1 MRVVPP
7 QWPGITSRW
16 WSCLALVGAVA
27 GAALYAL
34 AWQAQPAA
42 GGQTPPAP
50 AGDASNVT
58 PQPSAPA
65 QTAAPNPQPS
75 PGAPP
80 QGAQGVPVIILNPP
94 ADVPPV
100 GTNAAAGQ
108 SAAPANS
115 APAVVVEGGAQPPED
130 KAPRTDATNPADSQR
145 AGEAGKK
152 DEPKGD
158 DARAGE
164 EEPRRDSQGQGAEIR
179 TAAPARP
186 SAQPSSPARAQPS
199 PTPKKKVIQWP

>member
-1 MRVVPP
+1 
-7 QWPGITSRW
+7 
-16 WSCLALVGAVA
+16 
-27 GAALYAL
+27 
-34 AWQAQPAA
+34 
-42 GGQTPPAP
+42 PAP
-50 AGDASNVT
+50 AGDASDIT
-58 PQPSAPA
+58 SQPPAPA
-65 QTAAPNPQPS
+65 RTAAPNPQPS

-115 APAVVVEGGAQPPED
+115 SPAVVVEGGAQTPEG
-130 KAPRTDATNPADSQR
+130 KAPRTAATNTADSQP

-152 DEPKGD
+152 DEPRDD

-164 EEPRRDSQGQGAEIR
+164 EEPRRDSQQGQGAEIR

-199 PTPKKKVIQWP
+199 PAPKKKVIQWP